1 MFTGFHPSQDTSDKA
16 SAFSIRPVRT
26 FPIPAK
32 IKHKKS
38 KKRKKQAKPP
48 YYQLPQSLHP
58 VDLQYLALLNSTIS
72 ELGKTNERLILL
84 LEHSMSLPTPLNIVV
99 ANYADE
105 EENP

>member
-1 MFTGFHPSQDTSDKA
+1 MFTGFHPSQDTSDKHLPSA
-16 SAFSIRPVRT
+16 SAQSALFRFRLKSSIKNLRNE
-26 FPIPAK
+26 K
-32 IKHKKS
+32 N
-38 KKRKKQAKPP
+38 KQSPP
-48 YYQLPQSLHP
+48 TYQLPQSLHP

-84 LEHSMSLPTPLNIVV
+84 LEHSMSLPTPLNIVE